1 MSFVHVCGRT
11 LWTDAAAVAEHAPG
25 EGGSASTWAAP
36 WPAVLLG
43 LLATVGL
50 AAWAVAAGDPP
61 GRLLV
66 GIAALVLGVATV
78 IGAVARP
85 RLRADDDGLALRGVS
100 GTRRFPWERVDAVRV
115 VRMRRLGVPA
125 AYLEVEARD
134 DVAGAADGDPG
145 RLLVLG
151 RLELGTD
158 PVEVAGALQEHRARA
173 GRRAAGRPT
182 APAGSAERE
191 RADRDEDDEDRD
203 DPPGG
208 EVPGG
213 RA

>member
-1 MSFVHVCGRT
+1 M
-11 LWTDAAAVAEHAPG
+11 DADEPA
-25 EGGSASTWAAP
+25 SAWAAP

-43 LLATVGL
+43 AVGTLGL

-61 GRLLV
+61 GRLLA
-66 GIAALVLGVATV
+66 GIAALALGVVTLV
-78 IGAVARP
+78 GAVARP
-85 RLRADDDGLALRGVS
+85 RLGVDDAGLVLRGLT
-100 GTRRFPWERVDAVRV
+100 GTRRWAWERVDAVRV

-134 DVAGAADGDPG
+134 DHPDDAPDGG

-158 PVEVAGALQEHRARA
+158 PVEVADALQAHRARA
-173 GRRAAGRPT
+173 GRRR
-182 APAGSAERE
+182 GSGERE
-191 RADRDEDDEDRD
+191 RPHGDEHDEQHGDPAD
-203 DPPGG
+203 G
-208 EVPGG
+208 EEPGG